1 MLLIRAS
8 IGRKLLLAFSIVA
21 LLMLIAAVIGV
32 SGFSLVARTERAVIN
47 SAVPALVEARH
58 LSDLSTR
65 IISTA
70 QVLAQAETE
79 QERQLNGRAITLH
92 IESLLQRL
100 QGLGSYQFDAH
111 LLKALDDNVQ
121 GIIDNLANL
130 GVLVGKKILLK
141 SEVNTLASEMTKRAS
156 QVEELASSQVLNSN
170 TIAVANVTKIYD
182 LVESGEQEAIYN
194 ALDTL
199 VEVDLDLAERLHEL
213 RLLAFKIINTID
225 DAKSSESLSD
235 IEILHK
241 SFQGDI
247 HIILRRVKAVEDP
260 SRSLKMTEL
269 TQELVELQRIFS
281 RLKTLN
287 YTQQNIDKL
296 SQQNL
301 IQFQELNETVDKLI
315 TQANRVTTTAVS
327 HVNQTLNMAQSSLVV
342 ISLLGIVIVALI
354 MWRYVYAQVI
364 TRLNQYSQSLESV
377 SDGKLDFDFKVTG
390 QDELAKMGRSI
401 LIARDTAKELVRVAE
416 AEALIK
422 QELQAHKNTLEELV
436 MQRTEQLQTTN
447 QKLNDEVLN
456 HAKARAVAEQANK
469 AKSAFLATMSHEI
482 RTPMNGVLGTASL
495 LKESGL
501 TLSQKHYVDV
511 INRSGESLLD
521 ILNDVL
527 DYSKIEA
534 GHLEIASAPFH
545 LKNLIDD
552 VYYMLESRATAKGLT
567 LVVEFK
573 TPTADY
579 YLGDVTR
586 IRQVLIN
593 LVGNAIKFTE
603 EGEVTIVIGSGDTG
617 DKGTADN
624 LLFEVTDTG
633 IGISTREQACLFEAF
648 TQASAGKRAYGGTGL
663 GLAISQRLIH
673 AMNGEIGVD
682 SKEEQGSSFWFSVP
696 LIETSPI
703 EQPDSESSEK
713 VIAKVLLV
721 EDNPVNCLVAEGF
734 LKRLGHQVV
743 TAVDGISA
751 EQVIEHQDFDLLLLD
766 INLPDTDG
774 VTLMHRLRRIENNKG
789 IDKKSNPTPAFAF
802 SAHVFNEEVE
812 GYLSA
817 GFDGFLPKPLVEKQ
831 LEESIVKALSGRDLL
846 LDQSVVQGAELSLSK
861 DQEIEHEGFQ
871 SDSEALVILD
881 DCVLAN
887 DLAVLGDK
895 QISKLVSLFEMSS
908 NDTLKPLLVALKAED
923 YKAVADLAHR
933 LKGSAS
939 SLGLQQLHQLCLQFE
954 VAGKEGDL
962 SQCKA
967 SEMAYLVEASQ
978 QALHERFG

>member
-32 SGFSLVARTERAVIN
+32 SGFSLVARTERAVVN

-92 IESLLQRL
+92 IESLLLRL
-100 QGLGSYQFDAH
+100 QGLGSYQFDED
-111 LLKALDDNVQ
+111 LLQALDDNVQ

-141 SEVNTLASEMTKRAS
+141 SEVDTLASEMTKLAS

-182 LVESGEQEAIYN
+182 LVEAGEQEAIYN

-235 IEILHK
+235 IETLHK

-269 TQELVELQRIFS
+269 THELVELQRIFS

-301 IQFQELNETVDKLI
+301 IQFQKLNETVDQLI
-315 TQANRVTTTAVS
+315 TQANRVTTMAVS
-327 HVNQTLNMAQSSLVV
+327 HVNQTLNMAQGSLVV
-342 ISLLGIVIVALI
+342 ISLLGIVIVILI

-377 SDGKLDFDFKVTG
+377 SNGQLDFDFDITG

-416 AEALIK
+416 AETLIK
-422 QELQAHKNTLEELV
+422 KELQAHKNSLEELV

-447 QKLNDEVLN
+447 QKLNKEVLN
-456 HAKARAVAEQANK
+456 HAKARVVAEQANK

-501 TLSQKHYVDV
+501 NRSQKHYVDV

-534 GHLEIASAPFH
+534 GHLEIASSPFH
-545 LKNLIDD
+545 LKKMVDD

-567 LVVEFK
+567 LSVEYK
-573 TPTADY
+573 TSIADY
-579 YLGDVTR
+579 YLGDETR

-603 EGEVTIVIGSGDTG
+603 KGAIRIIIG
-617 DKGTADN
+617 AEIDN
-624 LLFEVTDTG
+624 AERLVFEVKDSG
-633 IGISTREQACLFEAF
+633 LGISTKEQSSLFDAF
-648 TQASAGKRAYGGTGL
+648 TQASAGKKSYGGTGL
-663 GLAISQRLIH
+663 GLAISQRLMH
-673 AMNGEIGVD
+673 AMDGKIGVD
-682 SKEEQGSSFWFSVP
+682 SVEGKGSCFWFIVP
-696 LIETSPI
+696 LT
-703 EQPDSESSEK
+703 ESSPVEAPIIKSDEK
-713 VIAKVLLV
+713 VVAKVLLV

-734 LKRLGHQVV
+734 LHRLGHQVV
-743 TAVDGISA
+743 TVVDGISA
-751 EQVIEHQDFDLLLLD
+751 EQVIEKQEFDLLLLD

-774 VTLMHRLRRIENNKG
+774 VTLMHRLRQIENKKG
-789 IDKKSNPTPAFAF
+789 TEKKANPTPAFAV

-812 GYLSA
+812 AYLGA

-831 LEESIVKALSGRDLL
+831 LEESIVKTLSGRDLL
-846 LDQSVVQGAELSLSK
+846 LDQSIIHRIEEPLSEVQEHA
-861 DQEIEHEGFQ
+861 QETH
-871 SDSEALVILD
+871 SDLGNKKAILD
-881 DCVLAN
+881 ENVLAK
-887 DLAVLGDK
+887 DLAVLGEK
-895 QISKLVSLFEMSS
+895 QVTKLVTLFETSS
-908 NDTLKPLLVALKAED
+908 NETLEPLLVALKAND
-923 YKAVADLAHR
+923 CKTVMDLSHR
-933 LKGSAS
+933 LKGSAG

-967 SEMAYLVEASQ
+967 SDMACLVEASQ
-978 QALHERFG
+978 QALYERFG